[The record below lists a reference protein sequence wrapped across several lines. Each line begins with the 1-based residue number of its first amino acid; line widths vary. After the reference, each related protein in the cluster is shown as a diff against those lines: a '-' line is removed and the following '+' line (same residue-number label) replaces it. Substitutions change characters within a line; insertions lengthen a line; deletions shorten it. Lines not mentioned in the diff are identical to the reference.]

1 MNTFQFLLF
10 RGKHE
15 LSICI
20 DSEEDLSAFKL
31 DLSLCF
37 ATSVNPVDNQISIS
51 CRQRSSPSLRD
62 RIGVFI
68 DLYKEVEPK
77 IHRVRSFIE
86 KIPDGEH
93 FFFIPGIQY
102 LSSDAKLYA
111 VVELMA
117 LDEGQDPDKALEA
130 FKDNLGPFFENFEI
144 DGRISDKKTSIGEPL
159 KKNRVCRFCGNT
171 RPMPN
176 SHSAQEVQ
184 TTFKQEAHAIS
195 EALGNK
201 TIILNEECD
210 ACNKFFS
217 ENCERHIYTYLRC
230 LGTLFKVKN
239 KDNTVSSIKGKNF
252 QITYLSEDRKKKLME
267 AGESPELLDS
277 TDVGSICGKQLSP
290 EMLQTISTLDFCISY
305 TLDEGERAPAGSP
318 PANLPLK
325 FNEKLSLQEV
335 YKALVKFA
343 LSVMETKNLKGFEKT
358 IAWVSGDYQVTNL
371 PKIAILH
378 SYASFTRGAELTI
391 YRRTSDDSQLPLAIG
406 EFQFTFQKIV
416 FIIPSFNDAEFSFV
430 NETEYAK
437 YWGFSFFKSVQ
448 GWSFQDFSDIEEKD
462 FIFNMRF
469 ADLQS
474 PRTENPMAPGEIGSE
489 ERS

>member
-1 MNTFQFLLF
+1 MNNFQFLLF

-15 LSICI
+15 LSVCI
-20 DSEEDLSAFKL
+20 DSKGDLSEL
-31 DLSLCF
+31 MRDITLCF
-37 ATSVNPVDNQISIS
+37 ATSVDPVDKQMRIS
-51 CRQRSSPSLRD
+51 CRQKSSPSLRD
-62 RIGVFI
+62 RIGIFI
-68 DLYKEVEPK
+68 DLYKEVDPK

-93 FFFIPGIQY
+93 FFFLPGMQC
-102 LSSDAKLYA
+102 LPSDAKLYA

-130 FKDNLGPFFENFEI
+130 FKDNLGPFFDNFEI
-144 DGRISDKKTSIGEPL
+144 DGRITDKKTSIGEPL
-159 KKNRVCRFCGNT
+159 KKNRVCRFCSNT

-176 SHSAQEVQ
+176 SQSPQKVN

-210 ACNKFFS
+210 ACNRFFS
-217 ENCERHIYTYLRC
+217 ETCEKHIYTYLRC

-252 QITYLSEDRKKKLME
+252 QITYLSEDKKKKLIE
-267 AGESPELLDS
+267 AANPSELTEP
-277 TDVGSICGKQLSP
+277 TDADPICGHHLSAGA
-290 EMLQTISTLDFCISY
+290 LQTIATLDFCISY
-305 TLDEGERAPAGSP
+305 TLDEGERAPEGSP

-358 IAWVSGDYQVTNL
+358 VAWVSGNHQVTHL

-378 SYASFTRGAELTI
+378 SYASFTRGAELTL
-391 YRRTSDDSQLPLAIG
+391 YRRTSSNPALPLAIG

-416 FIIPSFNDAEFSFV
+416 FIIPSFNDAESSFIS
-430 NETEYAK
+430 EAEYAQ
-437 YWGFSFFKSVQ
+437 YWDFSFFKSVQ
-448 GWSFQDFSDIEEKD
+448 GWSFQDFSEIEEKD
-462 FIFNMRF
+462 FIFNMKF

-474 PRTENPMAPGEIGSE
+474 PPTGISDSLGEHGSE
-489 ERS
+489 G